1 MKKLILMML
10 LINYTN
16 SFAQHDNFD
25 AIIPP
30 QGFGIKLLNS
40 AGNSSLNNYVSN
52 LSYMNPASIS
62 NLANYSFGISY
73 QYNTNIENGW
83 INNSEVSR
91 ENDLIPQSAGAVIKW
106 KQLTF
111 GIGFGQ
117 SYNSKVDFVWN
128 FYSPEEQQ
136 ITEFKGRVS
145 SYTSAI
151 SFTLN
156 DIFKSSNF
164 NVGLSYTFNR
174 VNYSSSNQFEEVSL
188 NDNAGNFS
196 IGVQYSNKN
205 QSEKNTKVG
214 LSYTTAAK
222 FEQYINNSSGFTIIV
237 RDNKALKSSA
247 NETLVKANIPD
258 QFNADLS
265 TYLSDKLNL
274 NISVAGVFWKQ
285 SDNNLED
292 QIEFSASTV
301 YEINKMFSPA
311 FGFYYTDKNYERD
324 IFNLNDKFNSLF
336 LIAGLKFNCD
346 IFSADLAIADSHLF
360 SGDFRKQTIA
370 KLAIGVQL

>member
-1 MKKLILMML
+1 MKKLFLIILF
-10 LINYTN
+10 IFCTN
-16 SFAQHDNFD
+16 SFAQQDNFD
-25 AIIPP
+25 AIILP

-40 AGNSSLNNYVSN
+40 AGNSSINNYVSN

-111 GIGFGQ
+111 GIGFGE

-136 ITEFKGRVS
+136 ITEFKGRVY

-174 VNYSSSNQFEEVSL
+174 VNYSSSNQFEEVNL

-196 IGVQYSNKN
+196 IGIQYSNKN

-214 LSYTTAAK
+214 ISYTTATT
-222 FEQYINNSSGFTIIV
+222 FEQYINNSSGLTIIV
-237 RDNKALKSSA
+237 RDNKPLKSTA
-247 NETLVKANIPD
+247 YETLVKANIPD
-258 QFNADLS
+258 QFNSDLT

-274 NISVAGVFWKQ
+274 NISLAGVFWKQ

-311 FGFYYTDKNYERD
+311 FGFFYTDKNYEQD
-324 IFNLNDKFNSLF
+324 FFDLNDKFNALYF
-336 LIAGLKFNCD
+336 ITGFKFNYD
-346 IFSADLAIADSHLF
+346 NFSADLAIADSHLF
-360 SGDFRKQTIA
+360 SGDFRKQTIG
-370 KLAIGVQL
+370 KLAIGISL

>member
-1 MKKLILMML
+1 MKKLLFMML
-10 LINYTN
+10 FINYTN

-25 AIIPP
+25 EIIPP

-40 AGNSSLNNYVSN
+40 AGNSSLNNFVSN

-91 ENDLIPQSAGAVIKW
+91 ENDLIPQSAGVVIKW

-117 SYNSKVDFVWN
+117 SYNSKVDFIWN

-174 VNYSSSNQFEEVSL
+174 VNYSSSNQFEEVNL

-214 LSYTTAAK
+214 LSYTTAAT
-222 FEQYINNSSGFTIIV
+222 FEHYIHNSSGFTIIV
-237 RDNKALKSSA
+237 RDNKPLKSKA
-247 NETLVKANIPD
+247 YETLVKANIPD

-274 NISVAGVFWKQ
+274 NISLAGVFWKQ

-311 FGFYYTDKNYERD
+311 FGFYYTDKNYEQD
-324 IFNLNDKFNSLF
+324 IFNLNDKFNALF

-360 SGDFRKQTIA
+360 SGDFRKQTIG